1 MSIAMNKSK
10 LAVGLLVVGT
20 LTVVFGTV
28 LVFVGPIII
37 DNQIVKVSGDSIKIL
52 FLPIGF

>member
-1 MSIAMNKSK
+1 MNKSK
-10 LAVGLLVVGT
+10 LAVGLLVLGT